1 VIALARLLLK
11 GSRTKMVQT
20 LKRDDLKNLLYSK
33 RKHDQGKALDVLPF
47 LSKRTGAIK
56 NQFNKVL
63 GEYIRYI
70 SGVKF
75 NEKALIKKDFY
86 LSEEENELS
95 EHIASTID
103 WDDDEEAAGDFV
115 RFLDQFL
122 FNQEELRPIH
132 PYLFNYIKLDKNH
145 KNEFGKYAQFMNE
158 VLVGDDSKIRDIF
171 NNKESDDVLTELILE
186 KMGNLEDKSSQ
197 RNKKQ
202 YEPILS
208 SLVRQYK
215 EDLLYLS
222 KYKDYFLSS
231 FPLLTHYY
239 VFMYACQLLIKFE
252 QFTNADYKATQ
263 PLYFALD
270 WESIT
275 KRRKPADEFE
285 GYKFIKERSIHL
297 FPHIHTISH
306 LSHND
311 FNMNKN
317 DDTDKVNFIPYSTL
331 YKEIHDKGP
340 EYEKAFLN
348 DLKQWISDYSELFK
362 VKIVDRSETI
372 PDAFEVLFTCLREG
386 MSTTVCDK
394 YGKNIDDLGAN
405 QFLKNRGALG
415 PVLNVKHDFLL
426 LLTAV
431 SVKDKRIPLNDLFV
445 EFEKRGVKFDRYS
458 KKEIL
463 TLFDKQNLL
472 DKKSDSGDAQY
483 VKPIL

>member
-1 VIALARLLLK
+1 
-11 GSRTKMVQT
+11 MVQT
-20 LKRDDLKNLLYSK
+20 LKRDYLKELLYSK
-33 RKHDQGKALDVLPF
+33 NKHDQGKALDALPF
-47 LSKRTGAIK
+47 LSRRTGAIRS
-56 NQFNKVL
+56 QFNKLL
-63 GEYIRYI
+63 GEFTRNV
-70 SGVKF
+70 SGVKY
-75 NEKALIKKDFY
+75 NEKAIAKQDFY
-86 LSEEENELS
+86 HSEDENELS

-122 FNQEELRPIH
+122 FNQDELRPIH
-132 PYLFNYIKLDKNH
+132 PFLFNYIQLDKKL

-158 VLVGDDSKIRDIF
+158 VLVGDNSDIKDVF
-171 NNKESDDVLTELILE
+171 NNKEADDVLTELILE
-186 KMGNLEDKSSQ
+186 KMGNLEEKSSN
-197 RNKKQ
+197 RPKQ
-202 YEPILS
+202 QYVSILS
-208 SLVRQYK
+208 SLVKQYQ
-215 EDLLYLS
+215 EDLVYLS

-252 QFTNADYKATQ
+252 QFTNADYDQIQ

-275 KRRKPADEFE
+275 KRRKPADELE
-285 GYKFIKERSIHL
+285 GYKYIKEHAIKL

-311 FNMNKN
+311 LNITNFNEVEQV
-317 DDTDKVNFIPYSTL
+317 DFTPYAEL
-331 YKEIHDKGP
+331 YKKIQEKGP
-340 EYEKAFLN
+340 EYEEAFLK
-348 DLKQWISDYSELFK
+348 DLKLWIADYSEWAGVK
-362 VKIVDRSETI
+362 VDDRSETV
-372 PDAFEVLFTCLREG
+372 PDAFEVLFSCLRKGTRAE
-386 MSTTVCDK
+386 VADRF
-394 YGKNIDDLGAN
+394 GKNIDDLGAN
-405 QFLKNRGALG
+405 QFLKNRGVLG
-415 PVLNVKHDFLL
+415 PVLNVKHEFLL

-463 TLFDKQNLL
+463 SLFDKQNLL

>member
-1 VIALARLLLK
+1 MDQI
-11 GSRTKMVQT
+11 
-20 LKRDDLKNLLYSK
+20 LKRDYLKDLLYSK
-33 RKHDQGKALDVLPF
+33 KKHDQGKALDVLPF
-47 LSKRTGAIK
+47 LTKRTGVIR

-63 GEYIRYI
+63 GEFIRNI

-75 NEKALIKKDFY
+75 NEKALVKKDFY
-86 LSEEENELS
+86 LSAEENELS
-95 EHIASTID
+95 EHIASTIE
-103 WDDDEEAAGDFV
+103 WDDNEEAAGDFV
-115 RFLDQFL
+115 RFLDRFL

-132 PYLFNYIKLDKNH
+132 PFLFNYIKLDKGL
-145 KNEFGKYAQFMNE
+145 KNEFGKFAQFMNE
-158 VLVGDDSKIRDIF
+158 VLVGENYKIKEVF
-171 NNKESDDVLTELILE
+171 NNKEADDVLTELILE
-186 KMGNLEDKSSQ
+186 KMGNLEEKNN
-197 RNKKQ
+197 NKTKQ
-202 YEPILS
+202 QYVPILT
-208 SLVRQYK
+208 SLVNQYQ

-222 KYKDYFLSS
+222 KYKDYFLTS

-239 VFMYACQLLIKFE
+239 VFMYACQLLLKFE
-252 QFTNADYKATQ
+252 QFTEADYDQIQ

-285 GYKFIKERSIHL
+285 GYKFIKDHAINL

-306 LSHND
+306 ISHND
-311 FNMNKN
+311 LNIGKKYESDAVIF
-317 DDTDKVNFIPYSTL
+317 TPYGDL
-331 YKEIHDKGP
+331 YRQIKEKGYD
-340 EYEKAFLN
+340 YEEAFLK
-348 DLKQWISDYSELFK
+348 DLKQWIADYSEWAK
-362 VKIVDRSETI
+362 VKVDDHSETI
-372 PDAFEVLFTCLREG
+372 PNAFKVLFTCLKEG

-394 YGKNIDDLGAN
+394 YGKNIDDLGTN

-415 PVLNVKHDFLL
+415 PILNVKHDFLL

-445 EFEKRGVKFDRYS
+445 EFEKRGIKFDRYS

-463 TLFDKQNLL
+463 TVFDKQNLL